1 MDNTRFITLV
11 LAIPALILFRTAQ
24 IEADQRVLDQQQM
37 LLENAPGPES
47 YYDDNETIFYDPYPG
62 FRQHPQVKTSAT
74 VII

>member
-11 LAIPALILFRTAQ
+11 LAIPALILFRAAQ

-47 YYDDNETIFYDPYPG
+47 NYDDNATIFYDPYPG
-62 FRQHPQVKTSAT
+62 LRQQPTGEN
-74 VII
+74 